1 MNAIELKSVGK
12 RFKNKVLYNDVN
24 ISIEKGGAVGIV
36 GGNASGK
43 SVLFKLMTGLEKPT
57 TGEVFVNDER
67 LGVNTDF
74 PKNVGIMVN
83 SPGYID
89 YYSGFKNLMLLAQ
102 IQNKVGESEVKK
114 AMKCVGLDP
123 DEVTHVKN
131 YSMGMKQKLGIAQAF
146 MENQDIILLDEPF
159 NALDFKTN
167 GDIMDVLFSLKAE
180 GKTLI
185 MTSHQHDYLEKICNM
200 IYIIEDQRIVPL
212 SDELKQKYF
221 MK

>member
-1 MNAIELKSVGK
+1 MTAIDLKGISK
-12 RFKNKVLYNDVN
+12 RFKNKVLYDDVD
-24 ISIEKGGAVGIV
+24 ISIRKGDAVGIV

-57 TGEVFVNDER
+57 TGEVFVNGER

-102 IQNKVGESEVKK
+102 IQNKVGENEVKK

-123 DEVTHVKN
+123 EDVTTVKN

-146 MENQDIILLDEPF
+146 MENQEVILLDEPF
-159 NALDFKTN
+159 NALDYKTN
-167 GDIMDVLFSLKAE
+167 GDIMQVLFSLKSE

-185 MTSHQHDYLEKICNM
+185 MTSHQHDYLEKICNV
-200 IYIIEDQRIVPL
+200 IYIIEEQRILPL

-221 MK
+221 MR

>member
-1 MNAIELKSVGK
+1 MTAIELKGVSK
-12 RFKNKVLYNDVN
+12 RFKNKVLYDDVN
-24 ISIEKGGAVGIV
+24 ISIGKGDAVGIV

-43 SVLFKLMTGLEKPT
+43 SVLFKLMTGLENPT
-57 TGEVFVNDER
+57 TGEVSVNGER

-83 SPGYID
+83 SPGYIE
-89 YYSGFKNLMLLAQ
+89 YYSGFKNLMLLAK

-114 AMKCVGLDP
+114 AMRCVGLDP
-123 DEVTHVKN
+123 EDATTVKN

-167 GDIMDVLFSLKAE
+167 GDIMEVLCSLKAE

-185 MTSHQHDYLEKICNM
+185 MTSHQHDYLEKICNT
-200 IYIIEDQRIVPL
+200 IYIIEEQRILPL

-221 MK
+221 MR

>member
-1 MNAIELKSVGK
+1 MTAIELKGVSK
-12 RFKNKVLYNDVN
+12 RFKNKVLYNDVD
-24 ISIEKGGAVGIV
+24 ISIEKGDAIGIV

-57 TGEVFVNDER
+57 TGEVFVNGER

-83 SPGYID
+83 SPGYIE
-89 YYSGFKNLMLLAQ
+89 YYSGFKNLMLLAK
-102 IQNKVGESEVKK
+102 IQNKVGEDDVKK
-114 AMKCVGLDP
+114 AMRCVGLDP
-123 DEVTHVKN
+123 EENTTVKN

-146 MENQDIILLDEPF
+146 MENQNIILLDEPF

-167 GDIMDVLFSLKAE
+167 GDIMEVLFSLKAE

-185 MTSHQHDYLEKICNM
+185 MTSHQHDYLEKICNR
-200 IYIIEDQRIVPL
+200 IYIIEEQRVLPL
-212 SDELKQKYF
+212 SDELKKKYF
-221 MK
+221 MR

>member
-1 MNAIELKSVGK
+1 MTAIELKGVSK
-12 RFKNKVLYNDVN
+12 RFKNRVLYEEVN
-24 ISIEKGGAVGIV
+24 ISIEKGDAVGIV

-43 SVLFKLMTGLEKPT
+43 SVLFKLMTGLEKPSA
-57 TGEVFVNDER
+57 GEVFVNGER

-83 SPGYID
+83 SPGYIE
-89 YYSGFKNLMLLAQ
+89 YYSGFKNLMLLAK

-123 DEVTHVKN
+123 EENTNVKN

-146 MENQDIILLDEPF
+146 MENQEIILLDEPF

-167 GDIMDVLFSLKAE
+167 GDIMQVLFGLKAE

-185 MTSHQHDYLEKICNM
+185 MTSHQHDYLEKICNK
-200 IYIIEDQRIVPL
+200 IYIIEEQRIVPL

-221 MK
+221 MR